1 MYRGGTTHPH
11 HTLPSYLSE
20 CREGGMV
27 YYCSPGW
34 DAARLSIH
42 AFFGRHGGVSQGPY
56 DSLNTSTSTGDDPEC
71 VRENVGRIAR
81 SLGGEGRP
89 VTILSIR
96 QVHGDRVV
104 CIRRE
109 EPHLDPDSTESS
121 AADGIVTD
129 RAGLFL
135 SVRTAD
141 CLPVA
146 FLDPLWPAVG
156 IAHAG
161 WRGTLKGILE
171 RCLETMERA
180 FHTDP
185 ATVRVL
191 FGPGIGPCCFVV
203 GEDVAD
209 AFLAAHPGLEG
220 IVLPARDGKRAV
232 DLYRAN
238 ASRLLGAGVSRENL
252 FCEPLCTCCRKDSFF
267 SVRAQGPRTGRQM
280 SVIGLKPV

>member
-1 MYRGGTTHPH
+1 MYRDSTTHLE

-20 CREGGMV
+20 RRDGSLV
-27 YYCSPGW
+27 YFFAPGW
-34 DAARLSIH
+34 DVARVSVH

-71 VRENVGRIAR
+71 VRENIGRIAR
-81 SLGGEGRP
+81 ALGSDGRP
-89 VTILSIR
+89 VKILSIR
-96 QVHGDRVV
+96 QVHSNRVV
-104 CIRRE
+104 SIRSE
-109 EPHLDPDSTESS
+109 EPHLDPASVGGC

-129 RAGLFL
+129 RADLFL

-146 FLDPLWPAVG
+146 FLDPARPAIG

-171 RCLETMERA
+171 RCLEAMERA

-203 GEDVAD
+203 DRDVAD
-209 AFLAAHPGLEG
+209 AFLAAYPGLEG
-220 IVLPARDGKRAV
+220 IVRPVRDGKWAV

-252 FCEPLCTCCRKDSFF
+252 FCEPLCTCCRKESFF

-280 SVIGLKPV
+280 SVIGLESP